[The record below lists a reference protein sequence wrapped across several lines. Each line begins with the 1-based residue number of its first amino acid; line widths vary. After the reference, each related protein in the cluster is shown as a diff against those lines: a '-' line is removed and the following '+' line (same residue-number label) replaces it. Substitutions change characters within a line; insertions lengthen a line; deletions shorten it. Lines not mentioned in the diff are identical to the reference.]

1 MSRSVEIERA
11 KGRARWLG
19 WLELC
24 AAPLFVAA
32 ATTHRAPEGS
42 GQAANLWMYSMPV
55 AAVFF
60 ALPGALLLTAPRLGW
75 MAQVLPALLL
85 LGLVALWLTAS

>member
-1 MSRSVEIERA
+1 
-11 KGRARWLG
+11 
-19 WLELC
+19 
-24 AAPLFVAA
+24 
-32 ATTHRAPEGS
+32 
-42 GQAANLWMYSMPV
+42 MPV

-85 LGLVALWLTAS
+85 LGLVALWLMAS